1 MFPVSGCGCGRFRCR
16 RRGNAL
22 IAVAEVTVPPLPNWD
37 VVVLE
42 HGVPC
47 RAWVVA
53 GVAPIDLKN
62 SRRSRGDR
70 AES

>member
-1 MFPVSGCGCGRFRCR
+1 MFPVSGCGCGRF

-42 HGVPC
+42 HGVLC
-47 RAWVVA
+47 RVWVVD

-62 SRRSRGDR
+62 NRRSRG
-70 AES
+70 EWG